1 MAQVLDNNEDKY
13 ENNIKYNEIT
23 VCVILMWI
31 TIILRIMI
39 VMTNRRIITI
49 RK

>member
-13 ENNIKYNEIT
+13 KNNIKYNEIT

-31 TIILRIMI
+31 TIILLIMI